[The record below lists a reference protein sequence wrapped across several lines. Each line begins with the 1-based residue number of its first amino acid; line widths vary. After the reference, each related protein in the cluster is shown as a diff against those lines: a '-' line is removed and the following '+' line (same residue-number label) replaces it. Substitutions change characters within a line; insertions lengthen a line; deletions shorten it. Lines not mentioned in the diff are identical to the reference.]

1 MGVDSG
7 LPDFRGNEGFWKAYP
22 PFAKL
27 GLGFSALANPR
38 WFVDDPALAWGF
50 YGHRLHLYRDTTP
63 HAGFGWLAALGARLP
78 GGLFAFTSN
87 VDGQFQKAG
96 LVDVVEAHGSIHHLQ
111 CVAGCAAPIWSA
123 EGVEVQVSPETL
135 RASEPFPCCP
145 RCGAL
150 ARPNILMFGDGA
162 WRSERTDAQETRL
175 GAWLERPSV
184 RQAGKAL
191 VVIELGAGSAVPTV
205 RRFSEAV
212 ARSLGGTLIRIN
224 PREPEVPLG
233 AIGLSL
239 GALDGLRAILMPSA

>member
-1 MGVDSG
+1 
-7 LPDFRGNEGFWKAYP
+7 
-22 PFAKL
+22 
-27 GLGFSALANPR
+27 
-38 WFVDDPALAWGF
+38 
-50 YGHRLHLYRDTTP
+50 
-63 HAGFGWLAALGARLP
+63 
-78 GGLFAFTSN
+78 
-87 VDGQFQKAG
+87 
-96 LVDVVEAHGSIHHLQ
+96 
-111 CVAGCAAPIWSA
+111 
-123 EGVEVQVSPETL
+123 
-135 RASEPFPCCP
+135 
-145 RCGAL
+145 
-150 ARPNILMFGDGA
+150 MFGDGA

-184 RQAGKAL
+184 RKAGKAL